1 MNVHICS
8 AYTLLKSSKLREGAK
23 MQIGQI
29 TPVKQGSRLPARRV
43 TPQEKAAIVV
53 RFLMTEG
60 ADVPIK
66 DLPDDLQAELTQQMG
81 SLRRIDR
88 DTLIEVVEEFAAEL
102 QATGLTFPKGIAG
115 ALTELDGQISHSAA
129 AQIRKRSGVRA
140 SGDPWEKLRNL
151 EVEDLIDV
159 LEGESTEI
167 AAVLVSK
174 IDVKKA
180 AALLGQ
186 IPGERARRITYAV
199 SKTSA
204 VTPEAVDRIGRA
216 LVEQFED
223 VAPTAFDNPPVDRVG
238 AILNSSRTMTRDQLL
253 EGLDEADK
261 DFATR
266 VRKTIFTFKHIA
278 QRVDVRD
285 VPSILRVVDNEVLVT
300 ALAAATDEASKL
312 SAEHILNNIS
322 ARMADQIREA
332 VEEAGTVS
340 DEDGETAMGEVVMG
354 IRGLADAGEIL
365 LSEDE
370 DEKED
375 A

>member
-1 MNVHICS
+1 
-8 AYTLLKSSKLREGAK
+8 